1 MIELEEIWK
10 DIQGYEGLYM
20 VSNLGRVK
28 SLNYRRSGK
37 ESILK
42 YNIEKNGYLSVALY
56 KDKKIKRHKI
66 HRLVA
71 LAFVDGYEEGLVVNH
86 KDENKQNNTWTNLE
100 WVTSQYNVQYSSY
113 KLRKE
118 NLSEET
124 IRKMSERNQGEGNPF
139 YGKHHTEETRK
150 KLSES
155 MSGEKNHNYGKKLS
169 EERKKKLSEIN
180 SKKVRCIETGEIFNS
195 LKEASEKY
203 KRGYTG
209 LSKAIKNGKTF
220 AGYHWEYV

>member
-1 MIELEEIWK
+1 MEEIWK

-86 KDENKQNNTWTNLE
+86 KDENKKNNTWTNLE

-150 KLSES
+150 KLSEAKK
-155 MSGEKNHNYGKKLS
+155 GENHPNYGKHIS
-169 EERKKKLSEIN
+169 EEQKKKISESN
-180 SKKVRCIETGEIFNS
+180 SKKIRCIETGEIFNS

-209 LSKAIKNGKTF
+209 LSKAIKDGKTF
-220 AGYHWEYV
+220 AGYHWELVA